1 MTQASRACSHF
12 PIAFSE
18 ESQKEFAPLTF
29 SCNASESVG
38 IGELSEAHTIGN
50 RCVMPASID
59 QGA

>member
-1 MTQASRACSHF
+1 MIQASTACSHF
-12 PIAFSE
+12 AIRFSE
-18 ESQKEFAPLTF
+18 ESQEEFVPLTF
-29 SCNASESVG
+29 SFNASESVG